1 MANVESEVEWS
12 VKCCRMARRYSGFS
26 LIEVVLVVA
35 IMGILAVLA
44 TPMFLTYYQGAQL
57 RVAAEEVV
65 TFLNHGRQLGI
76 KENAGVCVEITG
88 TAMHYRVGGC
98 GSAIWIGPGTDDAG
112 NVSVPQGVTLT
123 TTAVQVVFSYLG
135 AASPAATYTVTN
147 TQTAATLRVKVA
159 ASGRICIAPSTSCP

>member
-1 MANVESEVEWS
+1 MAP
-12 VKCCRMARRYSGFS
+12 RHSGFS

-76 KENAGVCVEITG
+76 KENAGVCVQITA
-88 TAMHYRVGGC
+88 TAMRYRIGNCGG
-98 GSAIWIGPGTDDAG
+98 ATWIGPGTDGAG

-123 TTAVQVVFSYLG
+123 TTADPVFSYLG

-147 TQTAATLRVKVA
+147 TQTAATVQVKVA